1 MLNWFSLTYKDKI
14 LEKKFVEF
22 GIEGMLKYFKYQIW
36 YSCVKVGF
44 ALGIAFGKI
53 MSGDDLE
60 KTLIKYNVLPYFLR
74 CIIIIILY
82 FVAKKSKKVRR
93 ITGIITILITY
104 LTMCEEIL
112 TFNIAED
119 FLWK

>member
-1 MLNWFSLTYKDKI
+1 MLNWFSLTYKDKM
-14 LEKKFVEF
+14 LERKFIEF
-22 GIEGMLKYFKYQIW
+22 SIEGMMKYFKYQIW
-36 YSCVKVGF
+36 HSVLTLAIVS
-44 ALGIAFGKI
+44 GIGFGKI

-60 KTLIKYNVLPYFLR
+60 TILIEYNVLSYFMR

-82 FVAKKSKKVRR
+82 FLAKKYKKVRR
-93 ITGIITILITY
+93 IAGMISIFITY

-112 TFNIAED
+112 TSNIAQD

>member
-1 MLNWFSLTYKDKI
+1 MLNWFSLTYKDKM
-14 LEKKFVEF
+14 LERKFIEF
-22 GIEGMLKYFKYQIW
+22 SIEGMMKYFKYQIW
-36 YSCVKVGF
+36 HSVLTLAIVS
-44 ALGIAFGKI
+44 GIGFGKI

-60 KTLIKYNVLPYFLR
+60 TLLIEYNVLSYFMR